1 MKKTIPF
8 ELFGAGQTIY
18 FDILRLAELE
28 KVLGDS
34 IINVVRRQDAGINFC
49 IAGLLVGLKHH
60 YHRPTAALMA
70 EKIEEYLD
78 KGGNLDELAL
88 PIVQAILETGIFGK
102 ADPERKN
109 PTPATE

>member
-1 MKKTIPF
+1 MKKTVPF
-8 ELFGAGQTIY
+8 DLFGAGQTIY

-60 YHRPTAALMA
+60 YNHPTAALIA
-70 EKIEEYLD
+70 GKIEEYLD
-78 KGGNLDELAL
+78 QGGNLDELAL
-88 PIVQAILETGIFGK
+88 PIVQAILATGIFGK

-109 PTPATE
+109 PTPAAE

>member
-1 MKKTIPF
+1 MKKTVPF
-8 ELFGAGQTIY
+8 DFFEPGQTIY

-49 IAGLLVGLKHH
+49 IAGLMVGLKHH
-60 YHRPTAALMA
+60 YSRSTPAFIA

-88 PIVQAILETGIFGK
+88 PIVRSILDTGIFGK
-102 ADPERKN
+102 VEAERKN
-109 PTPATE
+109 GEAAKV

>member
-1 MKKTIPF
+1 MKKTVPF
-8 ELFGAGQTIY
+8 DLFGAGQTIY

-49 IAGLLVGLKHH
+49 IAGFLIGLKHH
-60 YHRPTAALMA
+60 YNRPTAALMA

-88 PIVQAILETGIFGK
+88 PIVKAILETGIFGK
-102 ADPERKN
+102 VDPERKN
-109 PTPATE
+109 LTAAE